1 MKNNTL
7 FLLSSFTMLA
17 FSACNKTDYLD
28 VSAGDRPPLSANIRF
43 ANARIATTGIQ
54 FWTFTQK
61 ITTDAVLPGKAS
73 PYAATT
79 FGNVQINFTEGNGN
93 AYKASRQFGNSA
105 TYSASGGP
113 NGPIAGYYHTVF
125 AASAKND
132 ASKDTLLLFY
142 DDLSAPAAGKAKLR
156 FVHLAQ
162 GIGNVGL
169 KLKQNSTETVLY
181 TAIPYGSAGG
191 SNLQG
196 GAYDSAPFTSVNA
209 GTISLVVSAGENA
222 LPVAIDQ
229 QALSNIT
236 LDAGKIYT
244 VFIRA
249 DNKGVVSAG
258 IFSATAL

>member
-7 FLLSSFTMLA
+7 FFLSSFTLLA

-28 VSAGDRPPLSANIRF
+28 VNAGDRPALTANIRF
-43 ANARIATTGIQ
+43 VNARIPGTGIQ

-61 ITTDAVLPGKAS
+61 VTTTAVLPGTAS
-73 PYAATT
+73 PYTPTT
-79 FGNVQINFTEGNGN
+79 FGNVQLNFTEGSGT

-105 TYSASGGP
+105 TYSATGGP

-125 AASAKND
+125 AASTKND
-132 ASKDTLLLFY
+132 VSKDTLILFY

-162 GIGNVGL
+162 GIGTVAL
-169 KLKQNSTETVLY
+169 KLTQNNSETVLY
-181 TAIPYGSAGG
+181 TAIPYGAAGG

-196 GAYDSAPFTSVNA
+196 SAYDSAPFTNVNA

-222 LPVAIDQ
+222 APVVIDQ
-229 QALSNIT
+229 QALNNIT

-244 VFIRA
+244 VFIRT
-249 DNKGVVSAG
+249 DSKGVVSAG
-258 IFSATAL
+258 IFSAAAL

>member
-7 FLLSSFTMLA
+7 FLLSSFTLVA

-28 VSAGDRPPLSANIRF
+28 VNAGERPPLSANIRF
-43 ANARIATTGIQ
+43 VNARIPATGIQ

-61 ITTDAVLPGKAS
+61 VTTDAVLPGAAS
-73 PYAATT
+73 PYVSTT
-79 FGNVQINFTEGNGN
+79 FGNVQINFTEGSGT

-105 TYSASGGP
+105 TYSATGGP

-125 AASAKND
+125 AASTKYNAG
-132 ASKDTLLLFY
+132 KDTLLLFY

-162 GIGNVGL
+162 GIAGVNVR
-169 KLKQNSTETVLY
+169 LKQNDTETPLF
-181 TAIPYGSAGG
+181 TAILYGSAGG

-196 GAYDSAPFTSVNA
+196 AAYDSAPFTNVNA
-209 GTISLVVSAGENA
+209 GTISLIVSAGENA
-222 LPVAIDQ
+222 APVAIDQ

-236 LDAGKIYT
+236 LEAGKIYT

-249 DNKGVVSAG
+249 DSKGIVSAG
-258 IFSATAL
+258 ILSTTSL

>member
-1 MKNNTL
+1 MKNNIL
-7 FLLSSFTMLA
+7 FFLSSFTILA

-28 VSAGDRPPLSANIRF
+28 VNAGDRPPLSANIRF
-43 ANARIATTGIQ
+43 VNARIPATGIQ

-61 ITTDAVLPGKAS
+61 VTTDAVLPGAAS
-73 PYAATT
+73 PYVSTT
-79 FGNVQINFTEGNGN
+79 FGNVQINFTEGSGT

-105 TYSASGGP
+105 AYSATGGP

-125 AASAKND
+125 AASTKYNAG
-132 ASKDTLLLFY
+132 KDTLLLFY

-162 GIGNVGL
+162 GIAGVSVR
-169 KLKQNSTETVLY
+169 LKQHDTETSLF

-196 GAYDSAPFTSVNA
+196 AAYDSAPFTNVNA
-209 GTISLVVSAGENA
+209 GTISLIVSAGENA
-222 LPVAIDQ
+222 TPVAIDQ
-229 QALSNIT
+229 QALTNIT
-236 LDAGKIYT
+236 LEAGKIYT

-249 DNKGVVSAG
+249 DSKGVVSAG
-258 IFSATAL
+258 ILSTPAL